1 MGSISNEIF
10 CKTLR
15 ASKDVYATD
24 AVYTSKL
31 VLQDSNH
38 IFNLNARYFNS
49 VLNSQGN
56 LTVGTEYDLGAA
68 ITAASGET
76 IAGIP
81 AEYGFLYQFPG
92 AAPLAAGASVE
103 LHLKDA
109 RAFGGFFD
117 AGFSPQPAQNIW
129 ITEGSVALWYEIRIT
144 CEVSS
149 ATQTKITFKNTGAAD
164 YIGAIRFCMTQKPA
178 AYTN

>member
-68 ITAASGET
+68 ITAE
-76 IAGIP
+76 
-81 AEYGFLYQFPG
+81 
-92 AAPLAAGASVE
+92 
-103 LHLKDA
+103 HLDYRGK
-109 RAFGGFFD
+109 R
-117 AGFSPQPAQNIW
+117 SPM
-129 ITEGSVALWYEIRIT
+129 VR
-144 CEVSS
+144 
-149 ATQTKITFKNTGAAD
+149 D
-164 YIGAIRFCMTQKPA
+164 
-178 AYTN
+178 